1 MNTRLTTN
9 ETATI
14 WSVDAIEDMAFIQAS
29 TKEAFAN
36 TVIGRIGN
44 TYSTSVMY
52 ILFGCVNTSTGSNY
66 IISAGAVFFNGEIYT
81 VDAVTFTAAST
92 AVATVTDTSNGDI
105 RLFSDN
111 TTKPVTRIRKVV
123 IANGVSGSGDSDFS
137 NFFVIRKNSAYA
149 NLAPFSKSIGT
160 GTSAA
165 TLGLPASSTTY
176 IIVSDVDGLI
186 NTTSGAL
193 TPKVG
198 LYKLSLTLFGVTNVN
213 TGMSFYLYKNGT
225 LFAPL
230 VSLTFTSPNTS
241 IVSITNYA
249 IQSNGTDTY
258 TIVLTCGGPATV
270 NGNGYIS
277 LEPTS

>member
-1 MNTRLTTN
+1 MNTRVTTN
-9 ETATI
+9 ETATL

-29 TKEAFAN
+29 NKEAFAN

-52 ILFGCVNTSTGSNY
+52 ILFGCINTGTGSNY

-81 VDAVTFTAAST
+81 VDAVNFTAAST

-137 NFFVIRKNSAYA
+137 NFFLLRKNSAYA
-149 NLAPFSKSIGT
+149 NLAGFTKSIGT
-160 GTSAA
+160 GGA
-165 TLGLPASSTTY
+165 TLGFPASTTAY

-193 TPKVG
+193 TPKAG
-198 LYKLSLTLFGVTNVN
+198 LYKLSLTLTVSTNIN
-213 TGMSFYLYKNGT
+213 TGLSVVLYKNGSF
-225 LFAPL
+225 FAPM
-230 VSLTFTSPNTS
+230 VSESINNPNTS

-258 TIVLTCGGPATV
+258 TILITCGPGA
-270 NGNGYIS
+270 NISGFGFIS

>member
-1 MNTRLTTN
+1 MNTRVTTN
-9 ETATI
+9 ETATL

-36 TVIGRIGN
+36 TVIGIIGN

-52 ILFGCVNTSTGSNY
+52 ILFGCINTGTGSNY

-137 NFFVIRKNSAYA
+137 NFFLLRKNSAYA
-149 NLAPFSKSIGT
+149 NLAAFTKSIGT
-160 GTSAA
+160 GGA
-165 TLGLPASSTTY
+165 TLGLPSSTTAY

-198 LYKLSLTLFGVTNVN
+198 LYKLSLTLTVSTSVNV
-213 TGMSFYLYKNGT
+213 GISFYLFKNGT

-230 VSLTFTSPNTS
+230 VSETINYPDTY
-241 IVSITNYA
+241 IVSMTNYA

-258 TIVLTCGGPATV
+258 TIVFTVGGGSTITARAI
-270 NGNGYIS
+270 IS

>member
-9 ETATI
+9 ETATL

-36 TVIGRIGN
+36 TVIGIIGN

-52 ILFGCVNTSTGSNY
+52 ILFGCINTGTGSNY

-149 NLAPFSKSIGT
+149 NLAFTKAIGT
-160 GTSAA
+160 GGA
-165 TLGLPASSTTY
+165 TLGLPSSTTAY

-186 NTTSGAL
+186 NTTTGAL
-193 TPKVG
+193 TPKAG
-198 LYKLSLTLFGVTNVN
+198 LYKLSLTLTVSTSVNV
-213 TGMSFYLYKNGT
+213 GISFYLFKNGT

-230 VSLTFTSPNTS
+230 VSETINYPDTY
-241 IVSITNYA
+241 IVSMTNYA
-249 IQSNGTDTY
+249 IQSNVTDTY
-258 TIVLTCGGPATV
+258 TIVFTCGAGATITARAF
-270 NGNGYIS
+270 IS